1 MGMNLQRKDFKILK
15 QIKSDRKIRRLEKT
29 ICSEGLK
36 RVSCHL
42 DVGTHL
48 LLSDIQDQVCLN

>member
-1 MGMNLQRKDFKILK
+1 MNLQREDFKILK